1 MLDQDQQSARLQPIA
16 QLKGLRVEFQ
26 TKDGPVVGVEDVS
39 FDINPG
45 ETVCVVG
52 ESGSGKSVSS
62 LSLMRLVEFGGGEI
76 TGGQLLFDR
85 PGTDDVDLAKTDP
98 EMMRSIRGNEIGMIF
113 QEPMT
118 ALNPVFT
125 VGRQLTEGLRL
136 HKKMGK
142 SEARERALELLRE
155 VRIPEPERRL
165 DQYPHELSGG
175 MRQRVVIAMAL
186 ACKPR
191 LLIADEPTTALDVT
205 IQAEILALMD
215 RLKRET
221 GTAVMFIT
229 HDMAVV
235 AQMADRVV
243 VMFRGNKVEEGPV
256 AEIFE
261 NPQHPYTK
269 ALLAAVPKLGEMRG
283 KAYPEPM
290 KLLGTQGD
298 EIKPIKGTDEVLL
311 SVRNLTTRFPV
322 KGGFFRRTVANVHAV
337 EDLSFTLNRGQT
349 LSLVGESGC
358 GKSTAGRSILRLV
371 DPLSGEINLDGV
383 DVMALDQTQLRKARL
398 DMQMIFQDP
407 FASLNPQMQ
416 LSDQVAEPIHNFG
429 TLKGQEVQD
438 RVAMLFDRVEL
449 PRSFMRRFPHEL
461 SGGQRQ
467 RVAIARALA
476 LNPKLIIADEA
487 VSALDV
493 SVQAQVLNLMLELQA
508 ELGLSFLFI
517 SHDMAVVERVSHQ
530 VGVMYLGRIVELGP
544 RARVFENPQHAYTQA
559 LMKAVPI
566 ADPRQRKDER
576 DLNFKPIPS
585 PIHPA
590 DYVPEPSRYDEVEP
604 GHFVLQGDWGG
615 YKRDATLVRTENK
628 LREGQDAPEGLS
640 GRRLYD

>member
-1 MLDQDQQSARLQPIA
+1 MLDQPIA
-16 QLKGLRVEFQ
+16 QIKKLRVEFQ

-39 FDINPG
+39 FEVKPG
-45 ETVCVVG
+45 ETVCIVG

-76 TGGQLLFDR
+76 AGGELLFDR
-85 PGTDDVDLAKTDP
+85 RDGDEMNLANADQDLMKQ
-98 EMMRSIRGNEIGMIF
+98 IRGNEIGMIF

-125 VGRQLTEGLRL
+125 VGRQLTEGLRI
-136 HKKMGK
+136 HKEMSKAQA
-142 SEARERALELLRE
+142 EERALELLRQ

-165 DQYPHELSGG
+165 KQYPHELSGG
-175 MRQRVVIAMAL
+175 MRQRVVIAMAM
-186 ACKPR
+186 ACEPR

-243 VMFRGNKVEEGPV
+243 VMFRGNKVEEGTV
-256 AEIFE
+256 SEIFE
-261 NPQHPYTK
+261 NPQHDYTK
-269 ALLAAVPKLGEMRG
+269 ALLAAVPKLGEMQG
-283 KAYPEPM
+283 KAAPEPM
-290 KLLGTQGD
+290 KLLGVEGQN
-298 EIKPIKGTDEVLL
+298 IAPIPGTDEVLL
-311 SVRNLTTRFPV
+311 TVKNLTTRFPV
-322 KGGFFRRTVANVHAV
+322 KGGLLRRTISNVHAV
-337 EDLSFTLNRGQT
+337 EDVSFTLNRGQT

-358 GKSTAGRSILRLV
+358 GKSSAGRSILRLV
-371 DPLSGEINLDGV
+371 EPMSGEVNLDGV
-383 DVMALDQTQLRKARL
+383 DIMKLDQAGLRKARL

-416 LSDQVAEPIHNFG
+416 LVDQVAEPMRNYG
-429 TLKGQEVQD
+429 VASGSELQD
-438 RVAMLFDRVEL
+438 RVAQLFDKVQL
-449 PRSFMRRFPHEL
+449 PRSFMRRFPHEM

-467 RVAIARALA
+467 RIAIARALA

-493 SVQAQVLNLMLELQA
+493 SVQAQVLNLMMELQS
-508 ELGLSFLFI
+508 ELNLSYLFI
-517 SHDMAVVERVSHQ
+517 SHDMAVVERVSHH

-566 ADPRQRKDER
+566 ADPNKRKSEK

-585 PIHPA
+585 PIHPIG
-590 DYVPEPSRYDEVEP
+590 YTPEPSQYNEIEP
-604 GHFVLQGDWGG
+604 GHFVLTTDSG
-615 YKRDATLVRTENK
+615 Y
-628 LREGQDAPEGLS
+628 
-640 GRRLYD
+640 

>member
-1 MLDQDQQSARLQPIA
+1 MLDQPIA
-16 QLKGLRVEFQ
+16 QIKKLRVEFQ

-39 FDINPG
+39 FEVNPG
-45 ETVCVVG
+45 ETVCIVG

-76 TGGQLLFDR
+76 AGGELLFDR
-85 PGTDDVDLAKTDP
+85 RDGAEMDLADADQDLMKQ
-98 EMMRSIRGNEIGMIF
+98 IRGNEIGMIF

-125 VGRQLTEGLRL
+125 VGRQLTEGLRI
-136 HKKMGK
+136 HKDMSKAQA
-142 SEARERALELLRE
+142 EERALELLRQ

-165 DQYPHELSGG
+165 KQYPHELSGG
-175 MRQRVVIAMAL
+175 MRQRVVIAMAM
-186 ACKPR
+186 ACEPR

-256 AEIFE
+256 TEIFE
-261 NPQHPYTK
+261 NPQHDYTK
-269 ALLAAVPKLGEMRG
+269 ALLAAVPKLGEMQG
-283 KAYPEPM
+283 KAAPEPM
-290 KLLGTQGD
+290 KLLGVEGQN
-298 EIKPIKGTDEVLL
+298 IAPIPGTEETLL
-311 SVRNLTTRFPV
+311 TVKNLTTRFPV
-322 KGGFFRRTVANVHAV
+322 KGGLLRRTISNVHAV
-337 EDLSFTLNRGQT
+337 EDVSFTLNKGQT

-358 GKSTAGRSILRLV
+358 GKSSAGRSILRLV
-371 DPLSGEINLDGV
+371 EPMAGEVNLDGV
-383 DVMALDQTQLRKARL
+383 DIMKLDQSGLRKARL

-416 LSDQVAEPIHNFG
+416 LIDQVAEPMRNYG
-429 TLKGQEVQD
+429 VASGSELQD
-438 RVAMLFDRVEL
+438 RVAQLFDKVQL
-449 PRSFMRRFPHEL
+449 PRSFMRRFPHEM

-467 RVAIARALA
+467 RIAIARALA

-493 SVQAQVLNLMLELQA
+493 SVQAQVLNLMMELQS
-508 ELGLSFLFI
+508 ELSLSYLFI
-517 SHDMAVVERVSHQ
+517 SHDMAVVERVSHH

-544 RARVFENPQHAYTQA
+544 RARVFENPQHPYTQA

-566 ADPRQRKDER
+566 ADPNKRKSEK

-585 PIHPA
+585 PIHPIGYA
-590 DYVPEPSRYDEVEP
+590 PEPSNYKEIEP
-604 GHFVLQGDWGG
+604 GHFILTTDSG
-615 YKRDATLVRTENK
+615 Y
-628 LREGQDAPEGLS
+628 
-640 GRRLYD
+640 

>member
-1 MLDQDQQSARLQPIA
+1 MGALGGNMLDYDYSATIGTKIA
-16 QLKGLRVEFQ
+16 EIQGLRVEFQ
-26 TKDGPVVGVEDVS
+26 TKDGPVIGVSNVS
-39 FDINPG
+39 FDIKSG

-76 TGGQLLFDR
+76 TNGRLLFNRKDLEEI
-85 PGTDDVDLAKTDP
+85 DLAQAEP
-98 EMMRSIRGNEIGMIF
+98 NLMRSIRGNEIGMIF

-125 VGRQLTEGLRL
+125 VQRQLTEGLRL
-136 HKKMGK
+136 HKGLSKAAASAK
-142 SEARERALELLRE
+142 ALNLMRE

-165 DQYPHELSGG
+165 KQYPHELSGG

-186 ACKPR
+186 ACEPR

-215 RLKRET
+215 RLKRDT

-243 VMFRGNKVEEGPV
+243 VMFRGEKVEEGTV
-256 AEIFE
+256 EDIFE

-269 ALLAAVPKLGEMRG
+269 ALLAAVPKLGEMTG
-283 KAYPEPM
+283 KAYPEQM
-290 KLLGTQGD
+290 VLMGHDQSKV
-298 EIKPIKGTDEVLL
+298 EPIKGSDEVLL
-311 SVRNLTTRFPV
+311 EVENLTTRFAV
-322 KGGFFRRTVANVHAV
+322 NGGFFRRTIANVHAV
-337 EDLSFTLNRGQT
+337 EDLSFTINKGQT

-371 DPLSGEINLDGV
+371 EPQKGAVRLDGK
-383 DVMALDQTQLRKARL
+383 DIMALDTNSLRNSRL

-416 LSDQVAEPIHNFG
+416 LSDQVAEPMHNFAIF
-429 TLKGQEVQD
+429 KGKAIQD
-438 RVAMLFDRVEL
+438 RVEMLFDRVEL
-449 PRSFMRRFPHEL
+449 PRSFMRRYPHEL

-493 SVQAQVLNLMLELQA
+493 SVQAQVLNLMMELQS
-508 ELGLSFLFI
+508 ELNLSFLFI
-517 SHDMAVVERVSHQ
+517 SHDMAVVERVSHH
-530 VGVMYLGRIVELGP
+530 VGVMYLGRIVEMGP
-544 RARVFENPQHAYTQA
+544 RSAVFENPQHPYTQA

-566 ADPRQRKDER
+566 ADPRQRKDES

-585 PIHPA
+585 PIHPTS
-590 DYVPEPSRYDEVEP
+590 YVAEPSVYREVVP
-604 GHFVLQGDWGG
+604 GHKVLITDSG
-615 YKRDATLVRTENK
+615 Y
-628 LREGQDAPEGLS
+628 
-640 GRRLYD
+640 

>member
-1 MLDQDQQSARLQPIA
+1 VLDNPIA
-16 QLKGLRVEFQ
+16 RIEGLRVEFE
-26 TKDGPVVGVEDVS
+26 TKDGPVVGVENVS
-39 FDINPG
+39 FSVNPG
-45 ETVCVVG
+45 ETVCIVG

-62 LSLMRLVEFGGGEI
+62 LSLMRLVEFGGGDI
-76 TGGQLLFDR
+76 AAGRLIFDR
-85 PGTDDVDLAKTDP
+85 RNGEEVDLAKADQDL
-98 EMMRSIRGNEIGMIF
+98 MRQIRGNEIGMIF

-125 VGRQLTEGLRL
+125 VGRQLTEGLRV
-136 HKKMGK
+136 HKGMTKAQ
-142 SEARERALELLRE
+142 ARARALELLRE

-175 MRQRVVIAMAL
+175 MRQRVVIAMAM
-186 ACKPR
+186 ACEPR

-256 AEIFE
+256 EQIFE
-261 NPQHPYTK
+261 NPQHDYTK

-283 KAYPEPM
+283 KAAPEPM
-290 KLLGTQGD
+290 KLMGVENQKI
-298 EIKPIKGTDEVLL
+298 EPIPGTDEVLL
-311 SVRNLTTRFPV
+311 RVKGLTTRFAV

-337 EDLSFTLNRGQT
+337 EDVSFTINKGQT

-358 GKSTAGRSILRLV
+358 GKSSCGRSVLRLV
-371 DPLSGEINLDGV
+371 EPMAGEIELDRK
-383 DVMALDQTQLRKARL
+383 DIMSLNDRDLRKARL

-416 LSDQVAEPIHNFG
+416 LLDQVAEPMRNYGIASG
-429 TLKGQEVQD
+429 SEIQD
-438 RVAMLFDRVEL
+438 RVASLFDRVQL
-449 PRSFMRRFPHEL
+449 PRSFMRRYPHEM

-467 RVAIARALA
+467 RIAIARALA
-476 LNPKLIIADEA
+476 LNPKLIVSDEA

-493 SVQAQVLNLMLELQA
+493 SVQAQVLNLMMELQA
-508 ELGLSFLFI
+508 ELGLSYLFI
-517 SHDMAVVERVSHQ
+517 SHDMAVVERVSHH
-530 VGVMYLGRIVELGP
+530 VGVMYLGRIVEMGP
-544 RARVFENPQHAYTQA
+544 RAAVFENPQHPYTQA

-566 ADPRQRKDER
+566 ADPHRRKAEK

-585 PIHPA
+585 PIHSP
-590 DYVPEPSRYDEVEP
+590 DYRPEPSLYREVSP
-604 GHFVLQGDWGG
+604 GHMVLTTDSG
-615 YKRDATLVRTENK
+615 Y
-628 LREGQDAPEGLS
+628 
-640 GRRLYD
+640 

>member
-1 MLDQDQQSARLQPIA
+1 MLDHEPQGQDIHPIA
-16 QLKGLRVEFQ
+16 QIKSLRVEFQ
-26 TKDGPVVGVEDVS
+26 TKDGPVLGVEDVS

-62 LSLMRLVEFGGGEI
+62 LSLMRLVEFGGGKI

-85 PGTDDVDLAKTDP
+85 AEAADVDLADT
-98 EMMRSIRGNEIGMIF
+98 EAELMRSIRGNEIGMIF

-125 VGRQLTEGLRL
+125 IGRQLTEGLRL
-136 HKKMGK
+136 HKKLSK
-142 SEARERALELLRE
+142 SEAEARALELLRE

-165 DQYPHELSGG
+165 TQYPHELSGG

-205 IQAEILALMD
+205 IQAEILALID

-256 AEIFE
+256 ETIFE

-269 ALLAAVPKLGEMRG
+269 ALLAAVPKLGEMTG
-283 KAYPEPM
+283 KEFPEPM
-290 KLLGTQGD
+290 KLLGREGAQ
-298 EIKPIKGTDEVLL
+298 IAPIPGTNEVLL
-311 SVRNLTTRFPV
+311 SVKNLTTRFPV

-337 EDLSFTLNRGQT
+337 EDLSFSINKGQT

-371 DPLSGEINLDGV
+371 DPMAGEIMLGDK
-383 DVMALDQTQLRKARL
+383 DIMALDPKGLREARL

-416 LSDQVAEPIHNFG
+416 LADQVAEPIHNYA
-429 TLKGQEVQD
+429 TLKGQAVAD

-493 SVQAQVLNLMLELQA
+493 SVQAQVLNLMMELQS
-508 ELGLSFLFI
+508 EMGISFLFI
-517 SHDMAVVERVSHQ
+517 SHDMAVVERVSHH

-544 RARVFENPQHAYTQA
+544 RASVFENPQHAYTQA

-566 ADPRQRKDER
+566 ADPRQRKDEK

-585 PIHPA
+585 PIHPVSYEA
-590 DYVPEPSRYDEVEP
+590 QPSVYREVAP
-604 GHFVLQGDWGG
+604 GHMILETDSG
-615 YKRDATLVRTENK
+615 Y
-628 LREGQDAPEGLS
+628 
-640 GRRLYD
+640 

>member
-1 MLDQDQQSARLQPIA
+1 MPDGSIA
-16 QLKGLRVEFQ
+16 KIENLRVEFQ
-26 TKDGPVVGVEDVS
+26 TKSGTVVGVEDVS
-39 FDINPG
+39 FEINPG

-62 LSLMRLVEFGGGEI
+62 LSLMRLIEFGGGDI
-76 TGGQLLFDR
+76 AGGRLLFDR
-85 PGTDDVDLAKTDP
+85 KDAGEVDLSKTDQDL
-98 EMMRSIRGNEIGMIF
+98 MRTIRGNEIGMIF

-125 VGRQLTEGLRL
+125 VGKQLTEGLRL
-136 HKKMGK
+136 HKNMTKAQA
-142 SEARERALELLRE
+142 EARALDLMRQ

-165 DQYPHELSGG
+165 KQYPHELSGG

-186 ACKPR
+186 ACEPR

-243 VMFRGNKVEEGPV
+243 VMFRGNKVEEGTV
-256 AEIFE
+256 QEIFE

-269 ALLAAVPKLGEMRG
+269 SLLAAVPKLGEMTGTDLPR
-283 KAYPEPM
+283 PM
-290 KLLGTQGD
+290 RLLGRDGS
-298 EIKPIKGTDEVLL
+298 EVPPITGSDEVLL
-311 SVRNLTTRFPV
+311 EVKNLTTRFEV
-322 KGGFFRRTVANVHAV
+322 KGGFFRQTVANVHAV
-337 EDLSFTLNRGQT
+337 EDLSFTVNKGQT

-358 GKSTAGRSILRLV
+358 GKSTTGRSILRLV
-371 DPLSGEINLDGV
+371 EPLSGSVFLDGK
-383 DVMALDQTQLRKARL
+383 DIMALTQSELREARR
-398 DMQMIFQDP
+398 DMQMVFQDP

-416 LSDQVAEPIHNFG
+416 LSDQVSEPLRNFG
-429 TLKGQEVQD
+429 IGSKAEMQKKVEN
-438 RVAMLFDRVEL
+438 LFDRVEL
-449 PRSFMRRFPHEL
+449 PRSFMQRYPHEL

-467 RVAIARALA
+467 RIAIARALA
-476 LNPKLIIADEA
+476 LNPKLIVADEA

-517 SHDMAVVERVSHQ
+517 SHDMAVVERVSHH

-544 RARVFENPQHAYTQA
+544 RRAVFENPQHPYTQA

-566 ADPRQRKDER
+566 ADPRKRKSEK

-585 PIHPA
+585 PIHGL
-590 DYVPEPSRYDEVEP
+590 DYKPEPSIYREVEP
-604 GHFVLQGDWGG
+604 GHKVLITDSG
-615 YKRDATLVRTENK
+615 Y
-628 LREGQDAPEGLS
+628 
-640 GRRLYD
+640 

>member
-1 MLDQDQQSARLQPIA
+1 MLDHPLATIEN
-16 QLKGLRVEFQ
+16 LRVEFQ

-39 FDINPG
+39 FEIRSG
-45 ETVCVVG
+45 ETVCIVG

-62 LSLMRLVEFGGGEI
+62 LSLMRLIEYGGGDI
-76 TGGQLLFDR
+76 AGGRLLFNR
-85 PGTDDVDLAKTDP
+85 GNGEEIDLAKTDQSL
-98 EMMRSIRGNEIGMIF
+98 MRTIRGNEIGMIF

-125 VGRQLTEGLRL
+125 VGRQLTEGLRM
-136 HKKMGK
+136 HKGLNKAEA
-142 SEARERALELLRE
+142 EARALDLLKQ

-165 DQYPHELSGG
+165 TQYPHELSGG
-175 MRQRVVIAMAL
+175 MRKRVVIAMAL
-186 ACKPR
+186 ACEPR

-215 RLKRET
+215 RLNRET

-243 VMFRGNKVEEGPV
+243 VMFRGKKVEEGAV
-256 AEIFE
+256 EDIFE
-261 NPQHPYTK
+261 RPQHNYTK

-290 KLLGTQGD
+290 KLLGKTDQNLD
-298 EIKPIKGTDEVLL
+298 PIKGSDEVLL
-311 SVRNLTTRFPV
+311 EVKHLTTRFPV

-337 EDLSFTLNRGQT
+337 EDISFTINKGRT

-358 GKSTAGRSILRLV
+358 GKSTAGRSLLRLV
-371 DPLSGEINLDGV
+371 EPQSGEVHLDGK
-383 DVMALDQTQLRKARL
+383 DIMALGSNDLRAARL

-407 FASLNPQMQ
+407 FASLNPQMN
-416 LSDQVAEPIHNFG
+416 LMSQVAEPLQNYG
-429 TLKGQEVQD
+429 VAKGQELQD
-438 RVAMLFDRVEL
+438 RITALFDRVEL
-449 PRSFMRRFPHEL
+449 PRSFLRRFPHEL

-476 LNPKLIIADEA
+476 LNPKLIVADEA

-493 SVQAQVLNLMLELQA
+493 SVQAQVLNLMMELQA
-508 ELGLSFLFI
+508 ELDLSYLFI
-517 SHDMAVVERVSHQ
+517 SHDMAVVERVSHD
-530 VGVMYLGRIVELGP
+530 VGVMYLGRIVEMGP
-544 RARVFENPQHAYTQA
+544 RAAVFENPQHPYTQA

-566 ADPRQRKDER
+566 ADPRNRKDER
-576 DLNFKPIPS
+576 ELNFKPIPS
-585 PIHPA
+585 PIHPVGYEA
-590 DYVPEPSRYDEVEP
+590 APSEYREIGA
-604 GHFVLQGDWGG
+604 GHYILTTDSG
-615 YKRDATLVRTENK
+615 Y
-628 LREGQDAPEGLS
+628 
-640 GRRLYD
+640 

>member
-1 MLDQDQQSARLQPIA
+1 MLDYDNSNAIDKPIA
-16 QLKGLRVEFQ
+16 DIQGLRVEFQ
-26 TKDGPVVGVEDVS
+26 TKDGPVVGVSDVS
-39 FDINPG
+39 FDIKSG
-45 ETVCVVG
+45 ETVCIVG

-76 TGGQLLFDR
+76 TGGRLLFKRKDS
-85 PGTDDVDLAKTDP
+85 DEIDLAKTDP
-98 EMMRSIRGNEIGMIF
+98 NLMRSIRGNEIGMIF

-118 ALNPVFT
+118 ALNPVFN
-125 VGRQLTEGLRL
+125 VERQLTEGLRFHESL
-136 HKKMGK
+136 
-142 SEARERALELLRE
+142 SRSAASARALELMRE

-165 DQYPHELSGG
+165 KQYPHELSGG

-205 IQAEILALMD
+205 IQAEILALID

-243 VMFRGNKVEEGPV
+243 VMFRGKKVEEGTV
-256 AEIFE
+256 EEIFE
-261 NPQHPYTK
+261 NPQHLYTK
-269 ALLAAVPKLGEMRG
+269 ALLAAVPKLGEMSG
-283 KAYPEPM
+283 KKYPEPM
-290 KLLGTQGD
+290 VLMSRKQSAAVS
-298 EIKPIKGTDEVLL
+298 IKGTDELL
-311 SVRNLTTRFPV
+311 LEVESLTTRFGV
-322 KGGFFRRTVANVHAV
+322 KGGMLRRKVANVHAV
-337 EDLSFTLNRGQT
+337 EDVSFTINKGQT
-349 LSLVGESGC
+349 LGLVGESGC
-358 GKSTAGRSILRLV
+358 GKSTVGRSILRLEEPQRGSV
-371 DPLSGEINLDGV
+371 RIGGKDI
-383 DVMALDQTQLRKARL
+383 MALERNGLRNSRL

-416 LSDQVAEPIHNFG
+416 LSDQVAEPIHNFA
-429 TLKGQEVQD
+429 TLEGNAVQE
-438 RVAMLFDRVEL
+438 RVKMLFDRVEL
-449 PRSFMRRFPHEL
+449 PHSFMRRYPHEL

-493 SVQAQVLNLMLELQA
+493 SVQAQVLNLMMELQS
-508 ELGLSFLFI
+508 ELNLSFLFI
-517 SHDMAVVERVSHQ
+517 SHDMAVVERVSHN
-530 VGVMYLGRIVELGP
+530 VAVMYLGRIVEMGP
-544 RARVFENPQHAYTQA
+544 RSAVFENPQHAYTQA

-566 ADPRQRKDER
+566 ADPRKRKEEK

-585 PIHPA
+585 PIHPLSYDA
-590 DYVPEPSRYDEVEP
+590 EPSVYREVAP
-604 GHFVLQGDWGG
+604 GHKVLITDSG
-615 YKRDATLVRTENK
+615 Y
-628 LREGQDAPEGLS
+628 
-640 GRRLYD
+640 

>member
-1 MLDQDQQSARLQPIA
+1 MLDNPIA
-16 QLKGLRVEFQ
+16 SIRHLRVEFQ
-26 TKDGPVVGVEDVS
+26 TKDGPVIGVEDVS
-39 FDINPG
+39 FEIAAG

-76 TGGQLLFDR
+76 AGGQLIFDR
-85 PGTDDVDLAKTDP
+85 KEGGETDLAKSDQSL
-98 EMMRSIRGNEIGMIF
+98 MRHVRGNEIGMIF

-125 VGRQLTEGLRL
+125 VGRQLTEGLRV
-136 HKKMGK
+136 HKNMSK
-142 SEARERALELLRE
+142 SQAEARALELLKQ

-165 DQYPHELSGG
+165 KQYPHELSGG

-186 ACKPR
+186 ACEPR

-205 IQAEILALMD
+205 IQAEILALID

-256 AEIFE
+256 EEIFA
-261 NPQHPYTK
+261 NPQHDYTK

-283 KAYPEPM
+283 KALPEPM
-290 KLLGTQGD
+290 RLLGVEQKNTA
-298 EIKPIKGTDEVLL
+298 PIEGQSEPLL
-311 SVRNLTTRFPV
+311 KVRNLTTRFDV
-322 KGGFFRRTVANVHAV
+322 KGGLLRRTVAQVHAV
-337 EDLSFTLNRGQT
+337 EDVSFDVNKGQT

-371 DPLSGEINLDGV
+371 EPLSGEINLDGT
-383 DVMALDQTQLRKARL
+383 DVMALGQEALRNARQ

-416 LSDQVAEPIHNFG
+416 LMDQVAEPLLNYGKRSKSEIR
-429 TLKGQEVQD
+429 D
-438 RVAMLFDRVEL
+438 RVEMLFDRVHL
-449 PRSFMRRFPHEL
+449 PKSFLRRYPHEL

-493 SVQAQVLNLMLELQA
+493 SVQAQVLNLMMELQA
-508 ELGLSFLFI
+508 DLGLSFLFI
-517 SHDMAVVERVSHQ
+517 SHDMAVVERVSHR
-530 VGVMYLGRIVELGP
+530 VGVMYLGRIVEIGS
-544 RARVFENPQHAYTQA
+544 RAQVFENPQHPYTQA
-559 LMKAVPI
+559 LLKAVPI
-566 ADPRQRKDER
+566 ADPTNRKSER

-585 PIHPA
+585 PIHK
-590 DYVPEPSRYDEVEP
+590 VGHEPEPSRYDEVEQ
-604 GHFVLQGDWGG
+604 GHLVLTTDSG
-615 YKRDATLVRTENK
+615 Y
-628 LREGQDAPEGLS
+628 
-640 GRRLYD
+640 

>member
-1 MLDQDQQSARLQPIA
+1 MKLQIVGALGGNMLDYDYSATIGTKIA
-16 QLKGLRVEFQ
+16 EIQGLRVEFQ
-26 TKDGPVVGVEDVS
+26 TKDGPVIGVSNVS
-39 FDINPG
+39 FDIKSG

-76 TGGQLLFDR
+76 TNGRLLFNRKDLEEI
-85 PGTDDVDLAKTDP
+85 DLAQAEP
-98 EMMRSIRGNEIGMIF
+98 NLMRSIRGNEIGMIF

-118 ALNPVFT
+118 ALNPVFN
-125 VGRQLTEGLRL
+125 VERQLTEGLRL
-136 HKKMGK
+136 HKGLSKAAASAK
-142 SEARERALELLRE
+142 ALDLMRE

-165 DQYPHELSGG
+165 KQYPHELSGG

-186 ACKPR
+186 ACEPR

-215 RLKRET
+215 RLKRDT

-243 VMFRGNKVEEGPV
+243 VMFRGEKVEEGTV
-256 AEIFE
+256 EDIFE

-269 ALLAAVPKLGEMRG
+269 ALLAAVPKLGEMTG
-283 KAYPEPM
+283 KAYPEQM
-290 KLLGTQGD
+290 VLMGRDQSKV
-298 EIKPIKGTDEVLL
+298 KPIKGSDEVFLE
-311 SVRNLTTRFPV
+311 VENLTTRFAV
-322 KGGFFRRTVANVHAV
+322 NGGFFRRTIANVHAV
-337 EDLSFTLNRGQT
+337 EDLSFTINKGQT

-371 DPLSGEINLDGV
+371 EPQKGAVRLDGK
-383 DVMALDQTQLRKARL
+383 DIMALDTNSLRNSRL

-416 LSDQVAEPIHNFG
+416 LSDQVAEPMHNFAIF
-429 TLKGQEVQD
+429 KGKAIQD
-438 RVAMLFDRVEL
+438 RVEMLFDRVEL
-449 PRSFMRRFPHEL
+449 PRSFMRRYPHEL

-493 SVQAQVLNLMLELQA
+493 SVQAQVLNLMMELQS
-508 ELGLSFLFI
+508 ELNLSFLFI
-517 SHDMAVVERVSHQ
+517 SHDMAVVERVSHH
-530 VGVMYLGRIVELGP
+530 VGVMYLGRIVEMGP
-544 RARVFENPQHAYTQA
+544 RSAVFENPQHPYTQA

-566 ADPRQRKDER
+566 ADPRQRKDES

-585 PIHPA
+585 PIHPTS
-590 DYVPEPSRYDEVEP
+590 YVAEPSVYREVVP
-604 GHFVLQGDWGG
+604 GHKVLITDSG
-615 YKRDATLVRTENK
+615 Y
-628 LREGQDAPEGLS
+628 
-640 GRRLYD
+640 

>member
-1 MLDQDQQSARLQPIA
+1 MKLQIVGALGGNMLDYDYSATIGTKIA
-16 QLKGLRVEFQ
+16 EIQGLRVEFQ
-26 TKDGPVVGVEDVS
+26 TKDGPVIGVSNVS
-39 FDINPG
+39 FNIKSG

-76 TGGQLLFDR
+76 TNGRLLFNRKDLEEI
-85 PGTDDVDLAKTDP
+85 DLAQAEP
-98 EMMRSIRGNEIGMIF
+98 NLMRSIRGNEIGMIF

-125 VGRQLTEGLRL
+125 VQRQLTEGLRL
-136 HKKMGK
+136 HKGLSKAAASAK
-142 SEARERALELLRE
+142 ALDLMRE

-165 DQYPHELSGG
+165 KQYPHELSGG

-186 ACKPR
+186 ACEPR

-215 RLKRET
+215 RLKRDT

-243 VMFRGNKVEEGPV
+243 VMFRGEKVEEGTV
-256 AEIFE
+256 EDIFE

-269 ALLAAVPKLGEMRG
+269 ALLAAVPKLGEMTG
-283 KAYPEPM
+283 KAYPEQM
-290 KLLGTQGD
+290 VLMGHDQSKV
-298 EIKPIKGTDEVLL
+298 EPIKGSDEVLL
-311 SVRNLTTRFPV
+311 EVENLTTRFAV
-322 KGGFFRRTVANVHAV
+322 NGGFFRRTIANVHAV
-337 EDLSFTLNRGQT
+337 EDLSFTINKGQT

-371 DPLSGEINLDGV
+371 EPQKGAVRLDGK
-383 DVMALDQTQLRKARL
+383 DIMALDTNSLRNSRL

-416 LSDQVAEPIHNFG
+416 LSDQVAEPMHNFAIF
-429 TLKGQEVQD
+429 KGKAIQD
-438 RVAMLFDRVEL
+438 RVEMLFDRVEL
-449 PRSFMRRFPHEL
+449 PRSFMRRYPHEL

-493 SVQAQVLNLMLELQA
+493 SVQAQVLNLMMELQS
-508 ELGLSFLFI
+508 ELNLSFLFI
-517 SHDMAVVERVSHQ
+517 SHDMAVVERVSHH
-530 VGVMYLGRIVELGP
+530 VGVMYLGRIVEMGP
-544 RARVFENPQHAYTQA
+544 RSAVFENPQHPYTQA

-566 ADPRQRKDER
+566 ADPRQRKDES

-585 PIHPA
+585 PIHPTS
-590 DYVPEPSRYDEVEP
+590 YVAEPSVYREVVP
-604 GHFVLQGDWGG
+604 GHKVLITDSG
-615 YKRDATLVRTENK
+615 Y
-628 LREGQDAPEGLS
+628 
-640 GRRLYD
+640 